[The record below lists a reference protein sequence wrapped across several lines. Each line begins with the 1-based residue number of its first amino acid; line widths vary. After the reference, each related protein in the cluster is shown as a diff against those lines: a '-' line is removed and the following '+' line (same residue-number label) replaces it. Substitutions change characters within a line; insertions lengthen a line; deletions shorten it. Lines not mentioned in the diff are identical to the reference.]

1 MANVVQITQLPTV
14 PSLNGTEALEAVQ
27 AGVSVQITAA
37 QIAAL
42 AGGGG
47 GGPVVWTTITTDY
60 IAVVGGM
67 YNADTTGGP
76 FTLTFPANP
85 ARLATVEV
93 RDLLDTWTTHAL
105 TIDPGPA
112 GIAQDPDPTLT
123 CQVSTRMVFVF
134 NGTTWVIN
142 EEVALNTF
150 IPA

>member
-1 MANVVQITQLPTV
+1 MANVIQITQLPTV
-14 PSLNGTEALEAVQ
+14 ASLNGTEALEAVQ
-27 AGVSVQITAA
+27 AGVSVQVTAA

-67 YNADTTGGP
+67 YNADTTSGS
-76 FTLTFPANP
+76 FVLTFPANAP
-85 ARLATVEV
+85 RGATVEV
-93 RDLLDTWTTHAL
+93 RDLFDSWSTNAL
-105 TIDPGPA
+105 TINPGPQ

-123 CQVSTRMVFVF
+123 CQVSTRMVFVN

>member
-1 MANVVQITQLPTV
+1 MVNVIQITQLPFAV
-14 PSLNGTEALEAVQ
+14 ALNGTEQLEAVQ
-27 AGVSVQITAA
+27 AGVSVQLTTA

-42 AGGGG
+42 GGGG
-47 GGPVVWTTITTDY
+47 GGTVVWTTITTDY
-60 IAVVGGM
+60 IAVAGGM
-67 YNADTTGGP
+67 YNADTTGGA

-85 ARLATVEV
+85 ARGATVEV
-93 RDLLDTWTTHAL
+93 RDLFDSWPAHAL
-105 TIDPGPA
+105 TINPGPG